1 VNRCVSRIGAALAAL
16 LLFLVAAIAAGAA
29 ESERILSFDS
39 VVDIDADAGL
49 TVTETIT
56 VLATGESIRHGL
68 VREFPTRY
76 KTPDGHGVTVGF
88 RVLSVRCDG
97 DKEEYRIKDA
107 GNGKRI
113 YMGRKDALLPPGRH
127 TYALTYRTDGQIG
140 QFAGYDELYW
150 NVTGNGWRLP
160 IERATALV
168 RLPPGATVQKLAA
181 YTGPTGAKGRDFTAR
196 QDGDTA
202 SFATTAP
209 LPPGQGLTVA
219 VSFPKGFVHP
229 PSATQRL
236 LTGGPFPVAA
246 GGLVAV
252 TVYFLLA
259 WLRLGRDPGAGTVVP
274 LYAPPP
280 GVDAPGARYLR
291 RMGFDDKTFAAALVD
306 MAVAGGLRLAD
317 DGDAYAV
324 SRGSTAFAPGSWRQA
339 VRDALLRAG
348 DTLRLTQTNHATI
361 AAARTVL
368 RKDLERT
375 FTGRLFHAN
384 TPAFVLGALLSA
396 GVLALAAYVAD
407 DADMAWV
414 SIGWLT
420 LWTFAMAML
429 AIRAGRALSRA
440 RRRPGVKTVAAA
452 ILLTLFAVP
461 FLVGEVAGAAFLSV
475 AVSLPAAAALA
486 CIAVLNA
493 VFRHL
498 LKAPTAEGRRVMDAL
513 EGFRLYLA
521 VGERERLNL
530 LNPPDRTPE
539 LFEKYLPYA
548 LALDVEVAWT
558 AQFAGVLARAAE
570 QGYTPVWYSGRSFE
584 SGDYSGFA
592 GDLGDGFA
600 ASVAAAAT
608 APGSS
613 SGSGGGGSS
622 GGGGGGGGGGGW

>member
-1 VNRCVSRIGAALAAL
+1 MIRRGSRIGAALAAL
-16 LLFLVAAIAAGAA
+16 LLFLAAAVVAGAA
-29 ESERILSFDS
+29 QGEAILSFDS

-56 VLATGESIRHGL
+56 VLSTGESIRHGL

-76 KTPDGHGVTVGF
+76 DAPGGQRVEVGF

-97 DKEEYRIKDA
+97 SKEDYRIKDA
-107 GNGKRI
+107 VNGKMV

-127 TYALTYRTDGQIG
+127 TYVLTYRTDGQIG

-168 RLPPGATVQKLAA
+168 RLPPGAAVQQLAA
-181 YTGPTGAKGRDFTAR
+181 YTGPAGAKGRDFTAR
-196 QDGDTA
+196 QDDGTA

-229 PSATQRL
+229 PSAAKRL
-236 LTGGPFPVAA
+236 LTGGPFLVAA

-252 TVYFLLA
+252 AVFFLLA
-259 WLRLGRDPGAGTVVP
+259 WLRLGRDPRAGTVAP
-274 LYAPPP
+274 LFAPPP
-280 GVDAPGARYLR
+280 GLDAPGARYLR

-306 MAVAGGLRLAD
+306 MAVSGGLRLAD
-317 DGDAYAV
+317 DGDAYVV
-324 SRGSTAFAPGSWRQA
+324 SRGKADFAPGTWRQA
-339 VRDALLRAG
+339 VRDALLRSG
-348 DTLRLTQTNHATI
+348 DALRLSQTNHATI
-361 AAARTVL
+361 AAARKAL
-368 RKDLERT
+368 RTDLERT
-375 FTGRLFHAN
+375 VEGRLFHAN
-384 TPAFVLGALLSA
+384 TPAFALGALLSA
-396 GVLALAAYVAD
+396 GVLVLAAYVAD
-407 DADMAWV
+407 NAEMVWA

-420 LWTFAMAML
+420 LWTYAMVVL
-429 AIRAGRALSRA
+429 AIRAGRALTRA
-440 RRRPGVKTVAAA
+440 RRRPGIKTVAAA
-452 ILLTLFAVP
+452 VWLTLFAVP

-486 CIAVLNA
+486 CIAALNA

-498 LKAPTAEGRRVMDAL
+498 LKAPTVEGRRVMDAL

-521 VGERERLNL
+521 IGERERLNL
-530 LNPPDRTPE
+530 LNPLDRTPE

-558 AQFAGVLARAAE
+558 AQFAGVLAKAAE
-570 QGYTPVWYSGRSFE
+570 QGYAPAWYSGRSFD

-592 GDLGDGFA
+592 GDLGDGFS